1 VIPTATP
8 HPYSDLY
15 SADPHSST
23 FIRTFAADAKLAE
36 LVWHRDRRTR
46 QVTVLEGRGW
56 HLQFD
61 DALPVPLVVGRTYTV
76 PRMLF
81 HRVLR
86 EADCSVLVV
95 QIEEVG

>member
-1 VIPTATP
+1 M
-8 HPYSDLY
+8 
-15 SADPHSST
+15 
-23 FIRTFAADAKLAE
+23 
-36 LVWHRDRRTR
+36 
-46 QVTVLEGRGW
+46 LEGRGW
-56 HLQFD
+56 YLQFD
-61 DALPVPLVVGRTYTV
+61 DALPTLLVVGRTYTV